1 MEPIGEGKA
10 LGNPSVPHKKMVL
23 EAAESREYRL
33 CCFMPGHSGGGG
45 CHLALGWGGH
55 SLAIPLLRAAAW
67 REKWSLGWWE
77 FSGHTEDRGT
87 KGIHNRKAPWRRG
100 QFLTRSD
107 VISEKELNYKTDSPG
122 GGKEE
127 GRVGTWRDS
136 SLVMSFVLAEDA
148 G

>member
-1 MEPIGEGKA
+1 M
-10 LGNPSVPHKKMVL
+10 
-23 EAAESREYRL
+23 
-33 CCFMPGHSGGGG
+33 GG
-45 CHLALGWGGH
+45 GGH

-87 KGIHNRKAPWRRG
+87 KGIHKRKAPWRRG

-148 G
+148 GWITDMVAHNCPGLLFHSHT